1 MKESQK
7 SAESGGGFLEA
18 SVDLSDVPDFYS
30 FLTIII
36 FLSYSL
42 GADVRLCPPVPHTD
56 PAHYAQLAAHIGKTT
71 PKAFHTDQFKNLSN
85 METHVLSTAPE
96 IERQLKE
103 AEGTDVMR
111 LDAFVAAAGTGGTI
125 GGCGKYFKSVSPNTR
140 IVLSDCDGSCLKT
153 YIATG
158 ELKQREGEAGTTA
171 EGIGCG
177 RLSKCT
183 ILMNLKKSFVCEPH

>member
-1 MKESQK
+1 
-7 SAESGGGFLEA
+7 
-18 SVDLSDVPDFYS
+18 
-30 FLTIII
+30 
-36 FLSYSL
+36 
-42 GADVRLCPPVPHTD
+42 
-56 PAHYAQLAAHIGKTT
+56 
-71 PKAFHTDQFKNLSN
+71 

-183 ILMNLKKSFVCEPH
+183 ILMNLKVFCVNHTNTDQLSFRIHIHIHILSGKFCRSEEVH